1 MWECLQLPLHLWPLR
16 REENQ
21 GVKDLVGEAGAGS
34 GGCWMREKDASLP
47 PGLVHEGQETMR
59 CLSPTSFLPTDTP
72 SVCPAPLFSE
82 QLGKGLFVGDG
93 QTAHSLIFCQAGL
106 SSERVLARA
115 GRSGTLSPLG
125 VTYWDSTITESLGLT
140 VGDTWGHVVLGPNR
154 SKSQLCQ

>member
-1 MWECLQLPLHLWPLR
+1 ML
-16 REENQ
+16 
-21 GVKDLVGEAGAGS
+21 D
-34 GGCWMREKDASLP
+34 GGKDARLP
-47 PGLVHEGQETMR
+47 PGLAHEGPETMR

-93 QTAHSLIFCQAGL
+93 QTAHSLILCQAGL

-140 VGDTWGHVVLGPNR
+140 VGDIWGARRPGAQQVQVPALPVTCCVALG
-154 SKSQLCQ
+154 KSLPFSGLYNGE